1 MLSACQTFGMA
12 GAELPCPGCVTGSHS
27 TPWSSCR
34 PLGYCIRVREAVTD
48 LARVLLRM
56 CEEYAI
62 IITEPAVHQH
72 HHQHHHL
79 HVHAGGQAAGVEAG
93 GGGHGG
99 AATAR

>member
-1 MLSACQTFGMA
+1 MSCALV
-12 GAELPCPGCVTGSHS
+12 PVP
-27 TPWSSCR
+27 CR

-72 HHQHHHL
+72 HHL
-79 HVHAGGQAAGVEAG
+79 HVHTGGQAAGPEPG

-99 AATAR
+99 AATARS